1 MNLNKE
7 EKKVNEDNKWDKVK
21 YEYIKEVFKTTFKF
35 CTTIE
40 LITCNNNLNDLNL
53 EELLLNLKI
62 KFFNLEDLLDEIYN
76 LVDLDDFDY
85 LRYKLL

>member
-21 YEYIKEVFKTTFKF
+21 CEYIKEVFKTTFKF

-40 LITCNNNLNDLNL
+40 LMIQFC
-53 EELLLNLKI
+53 K
-62 KFFNLEDLLDEIYN
+62 
-76 LVDLDDFDY
+76 
-85 LRYKLL
+85 